1 MLSKFF
7 ERIFL
12 QNAFLGLPLLGS
24 YPWGRVDAPQM
35 SGCTLVSN
43 ETTERVVPELV
54 AFFVEL
60 ERN

>member
-35 SGCTLVSN
+35 FGWVRIFSKSLLISF
-43 ETTERVVPELV
+43 PES
-54 AFFVEL
+54 FVQRIL
-60 ERN
+60 L